1 MIQYRLRE
9 YRYGIKRGAN
19 AGGEDGAHGEQE
31 HRGEP

>member
-9 YRYGIKRGAN
+9 YRYGIKRGGN
-19 AGGEDGAHGEQE
+19 AGGEDGAHEQE

>member
-19 AGGEDGAHGEQE
+19 VGGEDAPHEQE